1 MDKTTHFTLKKK
13 VQKLLIKSSN
23 HQHGFVH
30 GEQMTCHKTDISAS
44 NETLQGSKA
53 FLITGRMLEAK
64 DA

>member
-1 MDKTTHFTLKKK
+1 
-13 VQKLLIKSSN
+13 
-23 HQHGFVH
+23 
-30 GEQMTCHKTDISAS
+30 MTCHKTDISAS